1 MFADSAALKIRKWI
15 VQFGS
20 GPEDISCR
28 RAADF
33 SLRLE
38 MESTQSR
45 SPCRGFCSYFAVF
58 VIFVYLGVNF
68 NCSCTPQGWNCKL
81 FLVLPLLITFVFLL
95 WTDSSFQTTSRH
107 LLLSSDWSF
116 LTFSCR
122 YIIRAAFVALLWVVC
137 VLINGEWYVCCMS
150 NQTTQAPLACKSA
163 GMITEEEQKTI
174 AELKNTSWVRTFIL
188 LHVSLN
194 ATENSF
200 DLFCLSF
207 RWSALVCS
215 AASFQFQLCLPCWDG
230 PNSQRGRERSS
241 TTNWSCSRT
250 KASWRRLWGIMPE
263 RSCPTRW
270 RGESKMVDGRSAGM
284 WPQCWSES
292 LLEPQLL
299 NINSRGRKGG
309 DTPDR
314 DPLY

>member
-1 MFADSAALKIRKWI
+1 
-15 VQFGS
+15 
-20 GPEDISCR
+20 
-28 RAADF
+28 
-33 SLRLE
+33 

-45 SPCRGFCSYFAVF
+45 LPCRGFCSYFAVF

-174 AELKNTSWVRTFIL
+174 AELKNTSWMIGTGLLCGIISVPALFAMLGWSKQSARERKKFYHKLIL
-188 LHVSLN
+188 QQNQSVLKETLGN
-194 ATENSF
+194 YAREK
-200 DLFCLSF
+200 LSNEMKRRIEDG
-207 RWSALVCS
+207 RWEE
-215 AASFQFQLCLPCWDG
+215 CWDVA
-230 PNSQRGRERSS
+230 PMLIKE
-241 TTNWSCSRT
+241 
-250 KASWRRLWGIMPE
+250 
-263 RSCPTRW
+263 
-270 RGESKMVDGRSAGM
+270 SAGSVA
-284 WPQCWSES
+284 P
-292 LLEPQLL
+292 
-299 NINSRGRKGG
+299 
-309 DTPDR
+309 
-314 DPLY
+314 